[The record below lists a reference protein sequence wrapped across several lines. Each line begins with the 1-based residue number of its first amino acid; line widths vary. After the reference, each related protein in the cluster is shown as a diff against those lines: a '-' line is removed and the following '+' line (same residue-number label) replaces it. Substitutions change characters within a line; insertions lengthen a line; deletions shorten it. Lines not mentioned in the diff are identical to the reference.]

1 MKGESGFEIVT
12 HLALTVIRPSQHL
25 KSIES
30 AACRRRLLIN
40 CGGFWTR
47 FSHALSVSRGF
58 ESGANSWPVYVT
70 SKIGNI
76 YIYIY
81 IYFFFLQTIHER
93 TEVLICVNSTT
104 IRLGEQ
110 CWEWWQN
117 RGCCASNKIPHS
129 EALQAFRHQTTDY
142 IPENFV
148 HLLFACSRSSR

>member
-58 ESGANSWPVYVT
+58 ESGANSWPVYIT

-76 YIYIY
+76 
-81 IYFFFLQTIHER
+81 FFFFCRPSMKELKYSFAWTRPRSGSVSSAENGDKIVGAARAIRYRIPRHFKRFVTRRLTTFLRTLSTYCLHVHEAPDR
-93 TEVLICVNSTT
+93 INEK
-104 IRLGEQ
+104 Q
-110 CWEWWQN
+110 
-117 RGCCASNKIPHS
+117 
-129 EALQAFRHQTTDY
+129 
-142 IPENFV
+142 
-148 HLLFACSRSSR
+148 